1 MNQPQRITR
10 DIQFKV
16 YINPG
21 TEEHLEQ
28 VLERYFESKGVDY
41 KNKQFTI

>member
-16 YINPG
+16 CHNPG

-28 VLERYFESKGVDY
+28 VLESFFKSKGVDY